1 MSISSVKKIDKKMLE
16 TASREVLIDLVLE
29 LLGKVD
35 ELAEQNRLYL
45 KRIQDLEN
53 EIRILKGEK
62 KSPIFRT
69 LPR

>member
-1 MSISSVKKIDKKMLE
+1 MSGEAVKKIDRKTLE
-16 TASREVLIDLVLE
+16 SASREVLIDLVLE
-29 LLGKVD
+29 LLNRVD
-35 ELAEQNRLYL
+35 ELSEQNRLYL

-62 KSPIFRT
+62 KSPIFKT